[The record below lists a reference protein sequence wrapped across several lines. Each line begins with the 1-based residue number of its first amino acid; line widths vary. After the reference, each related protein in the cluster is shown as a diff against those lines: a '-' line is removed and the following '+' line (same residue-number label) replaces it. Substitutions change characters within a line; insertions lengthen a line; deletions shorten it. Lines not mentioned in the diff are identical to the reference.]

1 MKLNKALAICQ
12 LYERIKTK
20 VVPISTAFK
29 LNKLYRALKENA
41 DFYQKTFTDLIQT
54 YSLKDENGNLRYNE
68 DKTIILIIPEKME
81 ECNTRLRE
89 LDELDV
95 AAPEI
100 KFSESELEPLGLSLE
115 EVEIL
120 IDFID

>member
-20 VVPISTAFK
+20 VIPISTAFK
-29 LNKLYRALKENA
+29 LNKLYRGLKENA

-68 DKTIILIIPEKME
+68 DKTIILIIPEKIE

-100 KFSESELEPLGLSLE
+100 KFFESELEPLGLSLE

-120 IDFID
+120 IDFIG